1 MRNIEKETLK
11 KLGYTL
17 IQIPRCN
24 LVYPEISSHV
34 DIFCCKIKE
43 NLIIEK
49 SIYNELFYEIIQ
61 SNKENFSKLLSGEN
75 SVGSNYPHDIL
86 YNVCVVGDFVIHNF
100 KYTDNEILR
109 QIEKLGLKKIN
120 INQGYSKCSI
130 AVIDENSVIVT
141 DKSIAKILKKK
152 GIETLCIEDK
162 KNIKLLNKD
171 NIYSNMNGF
180 IGGCITRIDNFVF
193 ISGDLEKIDEDNKV
207 RNFIESKNLKILDF
221 KDLDVIDYGGIV
233 KI

>member
-1 MRNIEKETLK
+1 MNCEKVDAIRIDEWK

-49 SIYNELFYEIIQ
+49 SIYNDLFYEIIQ

-100 KYTDNEILR
+100 KYKAYNTKELATP
-109 QIEKLGLKKIN
+109 L
-120 INQGYSKCSI
+120 
-130 AVIDENSVIVT
+130 A
-141 DKSIAKILKKK
+141 
-152 GIETLCIEDK
+152 
-162 KNIKLLNKD
+162 
-171 NIYSNMNGF
+171 
-180 IGGCITRIDNFVF
+180 
-193 ISGDLEKIDEDNKV
+193 
-207 RNFIESKNLKILDF
+207 
-221 KDLDVIDYGGIV
+221 
-233 KI
+233 